1 MNSNYIFMYKYFII
15 SLLGCAPFWV
25 QAQIQTIQYRT
36 TADLQTGKST
46 LAPSADI
53 TAPVITVT
61 EPATDSRGLGV
72 SERLTEQVT
81 LGGLVKDASGIQSFT
96 LNGNALSVQSN
107 GRFQTTVTLVEGA
120 NRFYLQ
126 ATDSKGNVAD
136 KTVVL
141 QYSSQKPVLPPP
153 VAEKRV
159 ALIIGNATYKLKGTL
174 KNAAN
179 DAHLMER
186 TLKDLGFT
194 VFKYTNCDQKQLKQA
209 IRDFG
214 SQLTAETVALVFYA
228 GHGIEVNR
236 KNYLIPVDAEL
247 KKEADT
253 DLECVAMESII
264 DQMASANTQKNVLI
278 LDACRDNPFAR
289 SWGRTTGNRTI
300 GSLKSTFDVTI
311 FYATTPGNTASDGS
325 GENGLFTSCLVP
337 NLSKKNLDLFEIIT
351 NTKEEVV
358 KLSRGTQKPYLEGT
372 PFRFIFKR

>member
-1 MNSNYIFMYKYFII
+1 MYKSFIV
-15 SLLGCAPFWV
+15 SLLVCAPVLVW
-25 QAQIQTIQYRT
+25 AQIQTIKYRK
-36 TADLQTGKST
+36 TAELQTGKST
-46 LAPSADI
+46 VAPSADI
-53 TAPVITVT
+53 TPPVITIS
-61 EPATDSRGLGV
+61 EPATDSRGSGV
-72 SERLTEQVT
+72 RELQTEQVT
-81 LGGLVKDASGIQSFT
+81 LRGTLKDSSGIQSFT
-96 LNGNALSVQSN
+96 LNGNAVSVSSN
-107 GRFQTTVTLVEGA
+107 GSFQTTVTLVEGA

-126 ATDSKGNVAD
+126 ATDPKGNVSD

-141 QYSSQKPVLPPP
+141 QYAPPKVVLPPP

-159 ALIIGNATYKLKGTL
+159 ALVIGNSIYKSKGTL

-186 TLKDLGFT
+186 TLKELGFT

-209 IRDFG
+209 IKDFG

-247 KKEADT
+247 LKEADT
-253 DLECVAMESII
+253 DLECVAMEGII

-278 LDACRDNPFAR
+278 LDACRDNPFVR

-325 GENGLFTSCLVP
+325 GANGLFTSCLVP

-358 KLSRGTQKPYLEGT
+358 KLSRGAQKPYLEGT